1 MRLRART
8 YSNVECTLGEKMP
21 ATITKAVLKTV
32 LTTGAFAAVHS
43 ALASRAAKR
52 AASDA
57 FGPAN
62 ADGLYRVIYIAQSFA
77 AAGLL
82 VAYLKRLPLVEL
94 YRVRGRAA
102 MLMHAAQVAGLLHAT
117 AGARQVG
124 ILRITG
130 VENLAA
136 WLKGLSVPP
145 MPEAQGPSFSEGAT
159 DRLSGPFALS
169 RHPLNLSPIP
179 VLWLSPR
186 MNSTLLAFNA
196 AATVYL
202 LIGSMHEEQRLL
214 ETEGANYEEYQASG
228 VNFYLPSPN
237 RNPLDS
243 VPDLSA

>member
-1 MRLRART
+1 M
-8 YSNVECTLGEKMP
+8 S
-21 ATITKAVLKTV
+21 ATIAKAVLKTI
-32 LTTGAFAAVHS
+32 LATGAFAVVHS

-62 ADGLYRVIYIAQSFA
+62 ADGLYRVVYIAQSFA

-82 VAYLKRLPLVEL
+82 VAYLKRLPSAEL

-102 MLMHAAQVAGLLHAT
+102 VWMHAAQVAGLLHAT

-145 MPEAQGPSFSEGAT
+145 MPEAQGPGFHGKAT

-179 VLWLSPR
+179 ILWLWPR

-196 AATVYL
+196 AATAYL
-202 LIGSMHEEQRLL
+202 VIGSVHEEKRLL
-214 ETEGANYEEYQASG
+214 ETEGADYEDYQTSG
-228 VNFYLPSPN
+228 VNFYLPSLS

-243 VPDLSA
+243 VPKLSASGRDAT